1 MANARKIHGSVGVY
15 IHGLLIIISK
25 FFNENINRHPSV
37 ERCRNM
43 LLVYTLDAIDLG
55 AIFDLTTKKVVRIRS
70 QVSTIVT
77 TIAKS

>member
-1 MANARKIHGSVGVY
+1 
-15 IHGLLIIISK
+15 
-25 FFNENINRHPSV
+25 
-37 ERCRNM
+37 M